1 MRKTIEIDE
10 NFKPIHVLED
20 MRKGDELMIP
30 YERKRMNAIKM
41 AVARKNRDYRLMN
54 RKSMIDIAYRVSKVA
69 NEGYITV
76 KRMA

>member
-20 MRKGDELMIP
+20 MRKGDEVMIP

-41 AVARKNRDYRLMN
+41 AVGRKNRDYRLMN
-54 RKSMIDIAYRVSKVA
+54 RKSVIDIAYRVSKVA

>member
-1 MRKTIEIDE
+1 MRKTIEVDE
-10 NFKPIHVLED
+10 NVKPVNILDD
-20 MRKGDELMIP
+20 MKKGDEVMIP
-30 YERKRMNAIKM
+30 YELNRMNAIKM
-41 AVARKNRDYRLMN
+41 AAARKNRDYRLMN

>member
-10 NFKPIHVLED
+10 NFKPVNILDD
-20 MRKGDELMIP
+20 MKKGDEVMIP

-41 AVARKNRDYRLMN
+41 AVSRKNRDYRLMN

>member
-1 MRKTIEIDE
+1 
-10 NFKPIHVLED
+10 
-20 MRKGDELMIP
+20 
-30 YERKRMNAIKM
+30 MNAIKM

-54 RKSMIDIAYRVSKVA
+54 RKSIIDIAYRVSKVA

>member
-10 NFKPIHVLED
+10 NFKPVNILDD
-20 MRKGDELMIP
+20 MKKGDEVMIP
-30 YERKRMNAIKM
+30 YELNRMNAIKM
-41 AVARKNRDYRLMN
+41 AAARKNRDYRLMN

>member
-10 NFKPIHVLED
+10 NFKPVNILDD
-20 MRKGDELMIP
+20 MKKGDEVMIP
-30 YERKRMNAIKM
+30 YELNRMNAIKT
-41 AVARKNRDYRLMN
+41 AAARKNRDYRLMN

>member
-20 MRKGDELMIP
+20 MRKGDEVMIP
-30 YERKRMNAIKM
+30 YEPNRLNAIKM
-41 AVARKNRDYRLMN
+41 AAARKNRYYRLIN
-54 RKSMIDIAYRVSKVA
+54 RKSAIDIVYRVSKVA